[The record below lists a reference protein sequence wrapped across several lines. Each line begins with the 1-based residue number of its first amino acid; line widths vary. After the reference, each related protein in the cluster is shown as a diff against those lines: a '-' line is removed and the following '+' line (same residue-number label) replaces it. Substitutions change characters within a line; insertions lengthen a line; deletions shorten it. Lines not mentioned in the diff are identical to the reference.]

1 MPQIHDRKEY
11 RAFPALNQSAAKV
24 LVGNSPAHYQAYINT
39 PQEETKALRFG
50 TFVHSAILEPH
61 SLNDLYITIPG
72 DAPKKPTKAQ
82 IEAKKPSEDTKE
94 AIAWWKDFYA
104 KHEGKIIL
112 DAEESALGHLVASSA
127 RFALRVHGV
136 DFDATEVMYHVDYC
150 GVPLKAA
157 IDGVAGDYLWD
168 IKTTGAGE
176 ATPAGMLKSIRSYR
190 YNLQAYWYR
199 LVYELATGRRPLG
212 FRFLFVEKEPPF
224 SWAIA
229 EVGPELMSYAVS
241 DFEKAI
247 TLYKECTASGVWPS
261 YPEEIQVI
269 DIKSTTTAAPINFA

>member
-1 MPQIHDRKEY
+1 MPQIHDRNEY

-24 LVGNSPAHYQAYINT
+24 LIANSPAHYQAYINT

-50 TFVHSAILEPH
+50 TFVHAAVLEPDT
-61 SLNDLYITIPG
+61 LNDLYAT
-72 DAPKKPTKAQ
+72 AP
-82 IEAKKPSEDTKE
+82 EVDRRTKE
-94 AIAWWKDFYA
+94 
-104 KHEGKIIL
+104 GKETWAAFATANAGKTIL
-112 DAEESALGHLVASSA
+112 DAEESAIGHLVAASA
-127 RFALRVHGV
+127 RHALKAHGV
-136 DFDATEVMYHVDYC
+136 VFDATEVMFHVDYC

-168 IKTTGAGE
+168 IKTTVPGE

-212 FRFLFVEKEPPF
+212 FRFLFVEKEAPF

-247 TLYKECTASGVWPS
+247 TLYKECSATGVWPS
-261 YPEEIQVI
+261 YPQEVQVI
-269 DIKSTTTAAPINFA
+269 DIKSTTTAAPITFA

>member
-11 RAFPALNQSAAKV
+11 RAFPAFNQSAAKHM
-24 LVGNSPAHYQAYINT
+24 LTSPAHYQAYINT

-50 TFVHSAILEPH
+50 TFVHSAVLEPH
-61 SLNDLYITIPG
+61 TLNDLYAT
-72 DAPKKPTKAQ
+72 AP
-82 IEAKKPSEDTKE
+82 EVDRRTKE
-94 AIAWWKDFYA
+94 
-104 KHEGKIIL
+104 GKETWAAFQTANVGKTVL
-112 DAEESALGHLVASSA
+112 DAEESAIGHLVASSA
-127 RFALRVHGV
+127 RFALKRLGV
-136 DFDATEVMYHVDYC
+136 EFDATEVMYHVDYC

-168 IKTTGAGE
+168 IKTTGLGE
-176 ATPAGMLKSIRSYR
+176 ATPAGMLKSIRSYK
-190 YNLQAYWYR
+190 YALQAYWYR

-224 SWAIA
+224 ATAVCEI
-229 EVGPELMSYAVS
+229 GPDLMSYAIS

-247 TLYKECTASGVWPS
+247 TLYKSCTESGVWPS

>member
-61 SLNDLYITIPG
+61 TLNDLYAT
-72 DAPKKPTKAQ
+72 AP
-82 IEAKKPSEDTKE
+82 DCDRRTKE
-94 AIAWWKDFYA
+94 GKAAWAEFA
-104 KHEGKIIL
+104 TANAGKTIL
-112 DAEESALGHLVASSA
+112 DAEESAMGHLVASSA
-127 RFALRVHGV
+127 RFALKRLGV
-136 DFDATEVMYHVDYC
+136 EFDATEVMYHVDYN

-168 IKTTGAGE
+168 IKTTDDAS
-176 ATPAGMLKSIRSYR
+176 PAGMLKSIRNYR

-224 SWAIA
+224 ATAVCEIGPDLMSWAVA
-229 EVGPELMSYAVS
+229 
-241 DFEKAI
+241 DFEKAV
-247 TLYKECTASGVWPS
+247 TLYKACTESGVWPS

-269 DIKSTTTAAPINFA
+269 DVKSTTTAAPINFA

>member
-11 RAFPALNQSAAKV
+11 RAFPAFNQSAAKHI
-24 LVGNSPAHYQAYINT
+24 LTSPAHYQAYIHT

-50 TFVHSAILEPH
+50 TFVHSAVLEPH
-61 SLNDLYITIPG
+61 TLNDLYAT
-72 DAPKKPTKAQ
+72 AP
-82 IEAKKPSEDTKE
+82 EVDRRTKE
-94 AIAWWKDFYA
+94 
-104 KHEGKIIL
+104 GKETWAAFQTANVGKTVL
-112 DAEESALGHLVASSA
+112 DAEESAIGHLVASSA
-127 RFALRVHGV
+127 RFALKRLGV
-136 DFDATEVMYHVDYC
+136 EFDATEVMYHVDYC

-168 IKTTGAGE
+168 IKTTGLGE
-176 ATPAGMLKSIRSYR
+176 ATPAGMLKSIRSYK
-190 YNLQAYWYR
+190 YALQAYWYR

-224 SWAIA
+224 ATAVCEIGPDLMAYAI
-229 EVGPELMSYAVS
+229 S
-241 DFEKAI
+241 DFEKAVS
-247 TLYKECTASGVWPS
+247 LYKSCTESGVWPS

>member
-39 PQEETKALRFG
+39 PQEETKALKFG
-50 TFVHSAILEPH
+50 TFVHSAVLEPKT
-61 SLNDLYITIPG
+61 LDDLYVT
-72 DAPKKPTKAQ
+72 AP
-82 IEAKKPSEDTKE
+82 DCDRRTKE
-94 AIAWWKDFYA
+94 
-104 KHEGKIIL
+104 GKAVWAEFATANAGKTIL
-112 DAEESALGHLVASSA
+112 DYEESALGHLVASSA
-127 RFALRVHGV
+127 RHALKTHGV
-136 DFDATEVMYHVDYC
+136 VFDATEVMYHVDYC

-212 FRFLFVEKEPPF
+212 FRFLFIEKEPPF

-229 EVGPELMSYAVS
+229 EIGPDLMSYAVS
-241 DFEKAI
+241 DFEKAV
-247 TLYKECTASGVWPS
+247 TLYKECSASGVWPS
-261 YPEEIQVI
+261 YTQEIQVI

>member
-11 RAFPALNQSAAKV
+11 RAFAALNQSAAKV
-24 LVGNSPAHYQAYINT
+24 LVGNSPAHYQAYIRM

-61 SLNDLYITIPG
+61 TLDDLYAT
-72 DAPKKPTKAQ
+72 APDCDKRTKQ
-82 IEAKKPSEDTKE
+82 GKEDWAAFAT
-94 AIAWWKDFYA
+94 ANA
-104 KHEGKIIL
+104 GKTIL
-112 DAEESALGHLVASSA
+112 DAEESAVGHLVASHA
-127 RFALRVHGV
+127 RLALKAQGV
-136 DFDATEVMYHVDYC
+136 VFDATEVMYQVDYN

-168 IKTTGAGE
+168 IKTTDDAS
-176 ATPAGMLKSIRSYR
+176 AAGMLKSIRNYR

-224 SWAIA
+224 ATAVCEIGPDLMSWAVA
-229 EVGPELMSYAVS
+229 
-241 DFEKAI
+241 DFEKAV
-247 TLYKECTASGVWPS
+247 TLYKACTESGVWPA

-269 DIKSTTTAAPINFA
+269 DVKSTTTAAPINFA

>member
-24 LVGNSPAHYQAYINT
+24 LVANSPAHYQAYINT
-39 PQEETKALRFG
+39 PQEETKALKFG
-50 TFVHSAILEPH
+50 TFVHAAVLEPQT
-61 SLNDLYITIPG
+61 LDDLYAT
-72 DAPKKPTKAQ
+72 APDVDRRTK
-82 IEAKKPSEDTKE
+82 DGKE
-94 AIAWWKDFYA
+94 QWAAFA
-104 KHEGKIIL
+104 TANAGKTIL
-112 DAEESALGHLVASSA
+112 DAEESAIGHLVAAHA
-127 RFALRVHGV
+127 RLALKTHGV
-136 DFDATEVMYHVDYC
+136 EFDATEVMYHVDYC

-157 IDGVAGDYLWD
+157 IDGVCGDYLWD
-168 IKTTGAGE
+168 IKTTDDAS
-176 ATPAGMLKSIRSYR
+176 AAGMLKAIRNYR

-224 SWAIA
+224 ATAVCEI
-229 EVGPELMSYAVS
+229 GPDLMSYAVS

-247 TLYKECTASGVWPS
+247 TLYKECSASGVWPS
-261 YPEEIQVI
+261 YPEEVQVI

>member
-11 RAFPALNQSAAKV
+11 RAFPAFNQSAAKHI
-24 LVGNSPAHYQAYINT
+24 LTSPAHYQAYIHT

-50 TFVHSAILEPH
+50 TFVHSAVLEPH
-61 SLNDLYITIPG
+61 TLDDLYAT
-72 DAPKKPTKAQ
+72 AP
-82 IEAKKPSEDTKE
+82 DCDRRTKE
-94 AIAWWKDFYA
+94 GKAAWAEFA
-104 KHEGKIIL
+104 TANAGKTIL
-112 DAEESALGHLVASSA
+112 DAEESAIGHLVASSA
-127 RFALRVHGV
+127 RFALKRLGV
-136 DFDATEVMYHVDYC
+136 EFDATEVMYHVDYN

-168 IKTTGAGE
+168 IKTTDDAS
-176 ATPAGMLKSIRSYR
+176 PSGMLKAIRNYR

-224 SWAIA
+224 ACA
-229 EVGPELMSYAVS
+229 VCEVGPELMSWAIA
-241 DFEKAI
+241 DFEKAV
-247 TLYKECTASGVWPS
+247 TLYKECTASRVWPG

-269 DIKSTTTAAPINFA
+269 DVKSTTTAAPINFA

>member
-11 RAFPALNQSAAKV
+11 RAFPAFNQSAAKHI
-24 LVGNSPAHYQAYINT
+24 LTSPAHYQAYINT

-61 SLNDLYITIPG
+61 TLDDLYAT
-72 DAPKKPTKAQ
+72 AP
-82 IEAKKPSEDTKE
+82 DCDRRTKE
-94 AIAWWKDFYA
+94 GKAAWAEFA
-104 KHEGKIIL
+104 TANAGKTIL
-112 DAEESALGHLVASSA
+112 DAEESATGHLVASFA
-127 RFALRVHGV
+127 RHTLKRLGV
-136 DFDATEVMYHVDYC
+136 EFDATEVMYHVDYN

-168 IKTTGAGE
+168 IKTTGLGE
-176 ATPAGMLKSIRSYR
+176 ATPAGMLKSIRSYK
-190 YNLQAYWYR
+190 YALQAYWYR

-224 SWAIA
+224 ACAIA
-229 EVGPELMSYAVS
+229 EIGPDLMSYAIS

-247 TLYKECTASGVWPS
+247 TLYKDCTASGVWPS

>member
-11 RAFPALNQSAAKV
+11 RAFPAFNQSAAKHI
-24 LVGNSPAHYQAYINT
+24 LTSPAHYQAYINT

-61 SLNDLYITIPG
+61 TLNDLYAT
-72 DAPKKPTKAQ
+72 AP
-82 IEAKKPSEDTKE
+82 DCDRRTKE
-94 AIAWWKDFYA
+94 
-104 KHEGKIIL
+104 GKETWAAFQTANAGKTIL
-112 DAEESALGHLVASSA
+112 DAEESATGHLVASFA
-127 RFALRVHGV
+127 RHTLKRLGV
-136 DFDATEVMYHVDYC
+136 EFDATEVMYHVDYN

-168 IKTTGAGE
+168 IKTTDDAS
-176 ATPAGMLKSIRSYR
+176 AAGMLKAIRNYR

-199 LVYELATGRRPLG
+199 LVYELATGKRPLG

-224 SWAIA
+224 ACA
-229 EVGPELMSYAVS
+229 VCEVGPELMSWAIA
-241 DFEKAI
+241 DFEKAV
-247 TLYKECTASGVWPS
+247 TLYKECTASGVWPA
-261 YPEEIQVI
+261 YTEEIQVI